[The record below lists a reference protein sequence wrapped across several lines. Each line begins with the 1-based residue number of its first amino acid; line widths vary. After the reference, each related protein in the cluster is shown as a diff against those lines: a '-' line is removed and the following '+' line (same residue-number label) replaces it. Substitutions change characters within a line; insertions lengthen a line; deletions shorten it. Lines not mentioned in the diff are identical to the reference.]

1 MDEKE
6 LKKGLRK
13 LRSSIED
20 FLDAMDMDAEEK
32 PKSID
37 AVKDNFEHPNARKS
51 SSDAEEDMDG
61 RKKSH

>member
-13 LRSSIED
+13 LKSSIED
-20 FLDAMDMDAEEK
+20 FLDAMEMDAEEK
-32 PKSID
+32 PESID

-51 SSDAEEDMDG
+51 SSGAAEDKDDSE
-61 RKKSH
+61 KSH